1 MKKYGNKYG
10 NKKGIDAAHY
20 MTASIHYL
28 KCSTSY
34 DVLSICH
41 QQKMKVLLR
50 YLAVR
55 IAFIVMYFQYS
66 TSDRKNQYEV
76 AA

>member
-1 MKKYGNKYG
+1 MKKYG

-28 KCSTSY
+28 KCSTS
-34 DVLSICH
+34 
-41 QQKMKVLLR
+41 
-50 YLAVR
+50 
-55 IAFIVMYFQYS
+55 
-66 TSDRKNQYEV
+66 DRKSQYEV

>member
-28 KCSTSY
+28 KCSTS
-34 DVLSICH
+34 
-41 QQKMKVLLR
+41 
-50 YLAVR
+50 
-55 IAFIVMYFQYS
+55 
-66 TSDRKNQYEV
+66 DRKNQYG
-76 AA
+76 AAAWNYDLNIKNSKKMPPTRCVIYLLGSPAKRESS